1 MTIEQA
7 DPLEGLTFDPAT
19 GAAPGATVPDP
30 QAEAAAQQE
39 AQALAAMEQGVQRLV
54 FFALR
59 ALRGYLAGRLPE
71 INQEWP
77 DQVLHPP
84 AEAAVPLLRKHMG
97 KLMEVAGANPELAV
111 FAVSLVPLGM
121 GYMAAVEKHARTV
134 EDVPHTNVYP
144 FEQRKAEQVN
154 TDHA

>member
-1 MTIEQA
+1 MAIEVA
-7 DPLEGLTFDPAT
+7 DPLEGLTFDPAA
-19 GAAPGATVPDP
+19 GAAPGATQPDP
-30 QAEAAAQQE
+30 EAAAAAHQE

-54 FFALR
+54 FFGLKALR
-59 ALRGYLAGRLPE
+59 AYLARRLPE

-111 FAVSLVPLGM
+111 LAVSLVPLGM
-121 GYMAAVEKHARTV
+121 GYMAAMERHARTV
-134 EDVPHTNVYP
+134 QDVSAKPD
-144 FEQRKAEQVN
+144 QVAAA
-154 TDHA
+154 DHG